1 MQQGLNYSLK
11 EGLDDRQLMMLESE
25 MNRRSVNPIIAWLLW
40 LFLGTYG
47 GHAFYLGNKPKGFYY
62 IIGLVVSYLL
72 CFVIIGFLGLFI
84 IFMFWIY
91 DAIIMG
97 KEIDKKNNEIELEII
112 RGFKL
117 PPTPMKQPETD
128 STEEPVIEKEADV
141 TPVEP
146 IIEKEADVTP
156 VEPVTEKEA
165 DVTPVEPVTEK
176 EYENPS
182 TEPTKEDK

>member
-1 MQQGLNYSLK
+1 MQKGLNYRLK

-47 GHAFYLGNKPKGFYY
+47 GHAFYLGNKTKGFYY

-72 CFVIIGFLGLFI
+72 FFVFIGFLGLVI

-117 PPTPMKQPETD
+117 PPTPMKQTETD
-128 STEEPVIEKEADV
+128 STEEPVIEKEAY
-141 TPVEP
+141 
-146 IIEKEADVTP
+146 VTP
-156 VEPVTEKEA
+156 VEPVTKKE
-165 DVTPVEPVTEK
+165 D
-176 EYENPS
+176 ENPS
-182 TEPTKEDK
+182 TEPNKEDK